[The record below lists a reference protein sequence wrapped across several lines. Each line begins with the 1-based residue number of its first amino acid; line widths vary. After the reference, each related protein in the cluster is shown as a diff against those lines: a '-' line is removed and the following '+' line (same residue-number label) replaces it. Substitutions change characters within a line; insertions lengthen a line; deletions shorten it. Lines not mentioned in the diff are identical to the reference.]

1 MSHPGWRD
9 DSNGVYMGSPRASW
23 RARSPLRVD
32 GALALG
38 AVFSEWLQELLDA
51 SRRAAECNG
60 ALALGAVF
68 Q

>member
-1 MSHPGWRD
+1 
-9 DSNGVYMGSPRASW
+9 
-23 RARSPLRVD
+23 VD